1 MAYFC
6 FCYTWGCKISH
17 GPWHSERRWSKKFLS
32 GEVLNSFKNSHM
44 FLRIAVVNIFY
55 NFLQDVY
62 EIWMRLRL
70 NPFYA
75 PDSEIKNKQFIL
87 RVRGFGQRY
96 FGSGWL
102 FPLNHWWS
110 ERWRSSQFKMLQYLK
125 FYHFKNISNLNS
137 SLLFMKRI

>member
-1 MAYFC
+1 M
-6 FCYTWGCKISH
+6 
-17 GPWHSERRWSKKFLS
+17 
-32 GEVLNSFKNSHM
+32 
-44 FLRIAVVNIFY
+44 NIFY

-96 FGSGWL
+96 FGSG
-102 FPLNHWWS
+102 
-110 ERWRSSQFKMLQYLK
+110 
-125 FYHFKNISNLNS
+125 
-137 SLLFMKRI
+137 